1 VLDLTVRPGFAFLR
15 TYFLRMG
22 FLDGFEGYVVS
33 TTTALLT
40 FTKYAKL
47 RELERKRS

>member
-1 VLDLTVRPGFAFLR
+1 MIDLTLRPEFAFFK

-22 FLDGFEGYVVS
+22 FLDGFEGYVIS

-40 FTKYAKL
+40 FTKYVKL